1 MIMDQQNLFSDAQA
15 ITATANSTNVI
26 DTLPSGGPNT
36 KSGLGDGQDITLFAQ
51 VGTAF
56 TAAGAGTLTVTVVS
70 ADSAD
75 LATNPIVH
83 FTTTALALAALAA
96 KARIIGL
103 DLPYGKYRRYL
114 GLVYTV
120 ATGPMTAGTITAGLV
135 EDLQTLNGTVDY
147 AKGFTTA

>member
-36 KSGLGDGQDITLFAQ
+36 KSGLGDGQDISLFAQ
-51 VGTAF
+51 VGPNAF
-56 TAAGAGTLTVTVVS
+56 TAAGAGTLTVTLVS

-83 FTTTALALAALAA
+83 FTTPALALAALAA
-96 KARIIGL
+96 HARIIGL
-103 DLPYGKYRRYL
+103 DLPYGKYRRYV

-120 ATGPMTAGTITAGLV
+120 ATGPMTAGVITAGLV

-147 AKGFTTA
+147 AKGFTA

>member
-1 MIMDQQNLFSDAQA
+1 MILDQQTLFSDAQA

-36 KSGLGDGQDITLFAQ
+36 KSGIGDGQDITLFAQ
-51 VGTAF
+51 VGTTF
-56 TAAGAGTLTVTVVS
+56 TAGGAATLVISLVS

-83 FTTTALALAALAA
+83 YSTAALALAALTA
-96 KARIIGL
+96 KSRPVAL
-103 DLPYGKYRRYL
+103 DLPYGKYRRYV
-114 GLVYTV
+114 GLTYTV
-120 ATGPMTAGTITAGLV
+120 ATGPMTAGVMTAGLV

-147 AKGFTTA
+147 AKGFTA

>member
-1 MIMDQQNLFSDAQA
+1 MIMDQQSLFSDAQA
-15 ITATANSTNVI
+15 VTVTANSNNVI

-36 KSGLGDGQDITLFAQ
+36 KSGLGDGQDIALFAQ

-56 TAAGAGTLTVTVVS
+56 AAAGAATMQIALVS

-83 FTTTALALAALAA
+83 YQTPALALADLAA
-96 KARIIGL
+96 KARPVQV
-103 DLPYGKYRRYL
+103 DLPRGKYRRYV
-114 GLVYTV
+114 GLQYTV

-147 AKGFTTA
+147 AKGYTVA

>member
-15 ITATANSTNVI
+15 VTVTANSSNVI

-36 KSGLGDGQDITLFAQ
+36 QSQIGTGQDITLFAQ

-56 TAAGAGTLTVTVVS
+56 AGGTSMVIALAS
-70 ADSAD
+70 ADTPD
-75 LATNPIVH
+75 LATNQIVH
-83 FTTTALALAALAA
+83 FATAALPLASLGA
-96 KARIIGL
+96 KARPVAL
-103 DLPYGKYRRYL
+103 DLPYGKYRRYV

-120 ATGPMTAGTITAGLV
+120 VGPMTAGTITAGLV

-147 AKGFTTA
+147 AKGFTA